1 MAGPPFIKLPLPRP
15 GGDGVAGQPSGAA
28 GPLDCIPLF
37 ALVSPELR
45 ARIRKKLAWRSV
57 PDGKPLFRA
66 GEPSD
71 ALYVVQ
77 SGRFR
82 IFVRD
87 RFNREHVLRFV
98 GPGEVLGEAALL
110 ADAPHVVHA
119 EAVEPARVWRLA
131 RGDFEAL
138 LGNEQ
143 AVLRYLAGVIS
154 QRQAQAN
161 ARVVAESTPEEARA
175 ERGYV
180 TAIYSPRGG
189 AGGTTLAVAL
199 GVALAERHPDD
210 VVVLD
215 LDVLFGHTASY
226 LWLQPKGVLAQVPP
240 NTLHQLDRR
249 GLDYYL
255 LPHESSLRVFPA
267 ALRPEEGEQVS
278 ADHVRAAVST
288 LKRHFGHVLLDL
300 PHGFSEVALTGL
312 EMANRVLVLATP
324 ELTTLRDIVEV
335 RRIFAE
341 LLGLPAAKARYVLNH
356 PHPYGGIPVADFAAA
371 TGAAW
376 EEIAFGGDGPSQAAL
391 RGEALLNTRP
401 GNPVSKAATRLAET
415 VGREARELLALAG
428 R

>member
-1 MAGPPFIKLPLPRP
+1 MPGPSFIKLPLPRR
-15 GGDGVAGQPSGAA
+15 GEDSLAGPPSGTAD
-28 GPLDCIPLF
+28 PLDGIPLF

-45 ARIRKKLAWRSV
+45 ARIRKKLVVRSV

-71 ALYVVQ
+71 ALYVIQ
-77 SGRFR
+77 AGRFR
-82 IFVRD
+82 VFVRD

-98 GPGEVLGEAALL
+98 GPGDVLGEAALM
-110 ADAPHVVHA
+110 ADAPYVINA
-119 EAVEPARVWRLA
+119 EAVESARVWRLA
-131 RGDFEAL
+131 RVDFEAL

-161 ARVVAESTPEEARA
+161 ARVAAESTPEEARA

-189 AGGTTLAVAL
+189 AGVTTLTVAL
-199 GVALAERHPDD
+199 GVGLAERHPDD

-267 ALRPEEGEQVS
+267 AQRPEEGEQVS
-278 ADHVRAAVST
+278 TDHVRAAVST
-288 LKRHFGHVLLDL
+288 LKRHFGHIVLDL

-312 EMANRVLVLATP
+312 EMANRVVVLATP

-341 LLGLPAAKARYVLNH
+341 LLGLPAAKTRYILNH
-356 PHPYGGIPVADFAAA
+356 PHPYPGIPVADFAAA
-371 TGAAW
+371 TGVAW
-376 EEIAFGGDGPSQAAL
+376 EEIAFGGEGPSQAAL

-415 VGREARELLALAG
+415 ISREGRELLALAG